1 MPELVSILI
10 PAYNAERWLAASIQS
25 ALAQTWP
32 RTEII
37 LVDDGSR
44 DGTLAV
50 ARHFEGASVKVVT
63 QPNKGAAAAR
73 NRAFELAQG
82 SYIQWLDADDLLA
95 ADKVSKQMEL
105 AAQYADPR
113 VLFSSAWGSF
123 MYRSKRAHFAATA
136 LWRDLAPL
144 EWIARK
150 WTYNDHMQTATW
162 LVSRHLSD
170 IAGFWNT
177 NLLGDDDGEYFA
189 RVVLA
194 SKRIVFVENAR
205 VYYRVVGSERLS
217 HIGQSGQKLE
227 AQLMSIEL
235 QIERVREVDDGSAIR
250 AAIGSYLQT
259 WLHVFYPERPDLVE
273 RLNQLARSVDGE
285 LRPARMNPKYAWIDG
300 VFGRRVA
307 KAVQRE
313 YNRGKVMWLRFVD
326 RILYAVFG
334 D

>member
-1 MPELVSILI
+1 
-10 PAYNAERWLAASIQS
+10 
-25 ALAQTWP
+25 
-32 RTEII
+32 
-37 LVDDGSR
+37 
-44 DGTLAV
+44 
-50 ARHFEGASVKVVT
+50 
-63 QPNKGAAAAR
+63 
-73 NRAFELAQG
+73 
-82 SYIQWLDADDLLA
+82 
-95 ADKVSKQMEL
+95 
-105 AAQYADPR
+105 
-113 VLFSSAWGSF
+113 
-123 MYRSKRAHFAATA
+123 
-136 LWRDLAPL
+136 
-144 EWIARK
+144 
-150 WTYNDHMQTATW
+150 
-162 LVSRHLSD
+162 
-170 IAGFWNT
+170 
-177 NLLGDDDGEYFA
+177 
-189 RVVLA
+189 VLA